1 MFTTGI
7 LTISDKGSRGER
19 QDKSG
24 EAIRKI
30 LSNIDARIV
39 DYDIVPDEK
48 DLIVEK
54 LVKWVDEDDLDVL
67 LTTGGTGLT
76 PRDVTPEATLA
87 VVDKIVPGFAEAMRA
102 ESLKETPM
110 AMLSRAVAGTRGKCL
125 IINLPGSTKAVRECL
140 EVILPALPHAVETL
154 KGQAGECGTAE
165 A

>member
-1 MFTTGI
+1 MFTVGI
-7 LTISDKGSRGER
+7 LTISDKGSSGER

-24 EAIRKI
+24 EAIREV
-30 LSNIDARIV
+30 LSSMGARIV
-39 DYDIVPDEK
+39 NYDIIPDEK
-48 DLIVEK
+48 ELIVEK

-87 VVDKIVPGFAEAMRA
+87 VVDRIVPGFAEAMRV
-102 ESLKETPM
+102 ESLKKTPM

-154 KGQAGECGTAE
+154 KGQAGECGTAQT
-165 A
+165 